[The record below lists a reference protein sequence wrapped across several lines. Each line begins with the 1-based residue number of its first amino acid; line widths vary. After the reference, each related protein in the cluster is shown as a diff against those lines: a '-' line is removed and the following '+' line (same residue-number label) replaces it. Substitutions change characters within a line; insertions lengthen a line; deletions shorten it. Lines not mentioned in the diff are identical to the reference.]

1 MLVSVHNGGIDM
13 RGLKTYQAGQGEV
26 NIVVGTNITMFY
38 VRFFI
43 KYQFARRFPRDVANP
58 GIISRVKIKG

>member
-1 MLVSVHNGGIDM
+1 M

-26 NIVVGTNITMFY
+26 NIVVGTSITVFY

-43 KYQFARRFPRDVANP
+43 KYQSARRFSPPRFNTVSP
-58 GIISRVKIKG
+58 GIISRVIIVEG